1 MLDDL
6 FLQDYY
12 LQYGKELES
21 NLFDEDKLESSFDS
35 KIDSSNI
42 GYSILQKQG
51 WNNNTGL
58 GKDGRGFDKF

>member
-51 WNNNTGL
+51 WNNNAGL